1 MYKLLLKDKFESLN
15 QVTSFLIKENK
26 TIATAESCTGGF
38 ISTCLTSKSGS
49 SNYFNGSIVA
59 YNNKIKN
66 QVLNIST
73 DTILNKGVVSKEV
86 AESMSK
92 NVLKKFNV
100 DYGFSTTGYVDVF
113 KYDGKK
119 NTDLYAWIS
128 ISSYLK
134 TSSKL
139 VEFSD
144 DRLKNIFNVSNQIF
158 KLFLKDFT

>member
-1 MYKLLLKDKFESLN
+1 MFNLLLNNNFDSLN
-15 QVTSFLIKENK
+15 QVINFLISENK

-66 QVLNIST
+66 QLLNIST
-73 DTILNKGVVSKEV
+73 DDILSKGVVSKEV

-92 NVLKKFNV
+92 TVLKKFNT

-113 KYDGKK
+113 KINGKK
-119 NTDLYAWIS
+119 NIDLHAWIS
-128 ISSYLK
+128 ISSYFK

-139 VEFSD
+139 VELSD

-158 KLFLKDFT
+158 KLFLKDFV

>member
-1 MYKLLLKDKFESLN
+1 M
-15 QVTSFLIKENK
+15 
-26 TIATAESCTGGF
+26 
-38 ISTCLTSKSGS
+38 
-49 SNYFNGSIVA
+49 
-59 YNNKIKN
+59 
-66 QVLNIST
+66 NIST

-100 DYGFSTTGYVDVF
+100 DYGLSTTGYVDVF

>member
-1 MYKLLLKDKFESLN
+1 M
-15 QVTSFLIKENK
+15 IKENK
-26 TIATAESCTGGF
+26 TVATAESCTGGF
-38 ISTCLTSKSGS
+38 ISTCLISKSGS
-49 SNYFNGSIVA
+49 SKYFSGSIVA

-66 QVLNIST
+66 QFLNIST
-73 DTILNKGVVSKEV
+73 DAILSRGVVSKEV

-113 KYDGKK
+113 KFDGKK
-119 NTDLYAWIS
+119 NIDLHAWIS

-144 DRLKNIFNVSNQIF
+144 NRLKNIFNVSNQIF

>member
-1 MYKLLLKDKFESLN
+1 MVSPQPDMLMYLN
-15 QVTSFLIKENK
+15 TME
-26 TIATAESCTGGF
+26 
-38 ISTCLTSKSGS
+38 
-49 SNYFNGSIVA
+49 
-59 YNNKIKN
+59 
-66 QVLNIST
+66 
-73 DTILNKGVVSKEV
+73 
-86 AESMSK
+86 
-92 NVLKKFNV
+92 
-100 DYGFSTTGYVDVF
+100 
-113 KYDGKK
+113 KK

>member
-1 MYKLLLKDKFESLN
+1 MEKLIYLLNLNSL
-15 QVTSFLIKENK
+15 

-66 QVLNIST
+66 QFLNIST